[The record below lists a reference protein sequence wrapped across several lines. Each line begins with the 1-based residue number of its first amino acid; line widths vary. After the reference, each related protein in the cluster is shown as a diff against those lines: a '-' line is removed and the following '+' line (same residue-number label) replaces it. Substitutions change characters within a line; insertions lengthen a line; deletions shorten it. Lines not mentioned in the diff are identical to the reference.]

1 MTPRTFVVGDI
12 HGCSTALEAVL
23 CASGFAG
30 NDILITLGDM
40 IDRGPNTRGVLDF
53 LMRLLGER
61 RLIPIRGNH
70 EVMMQH
76 ALDSGRDSQWF
87 ASGGLQTLESFGLAS
102 NKAWRS
108 CLPKDYRSFIVH
120 DCVDYWE
127 DERFIFTHAGLEA
140 GLGLADQPHS
150 TLFWSEYNLAPA
162 PHFSGKT
169 SIHGHTVVS
178 GYQPM
183 AWPHAWF
190 LDTGAYLPDGWL
202 SCVDIDTGKI
212 WQANQQGKI
221 RQAQWAFV

>member
-108 CLPKDYRSFIVH
+108 CLPMDYRSFIVH

-150 TLFWSEYNLAPA
+150 TLF
-162 PHFSGKT
+162 
-169 SIHGHTVVS
+169 
-178 GYQPM
+178 
-183 AWPHAWF
+183 
-190 LDTGAYLPDGWL
+190 
-202 SCVDIDTGKI
+202 
-212 WQANQQGKI
+212 
-221 RQAQWAFV
+221 